1 MFGRPSRLEW
11 LGASCELTC
20 VADVDGQ
27 PGRVGWLS
35 GRSRATR
42 VRGDEWLPREVTGK
56 RTGMGGVASWSPA
69 DEGVN

>member
-1 MFGRPSRLEW
+1 MFGRPRRLER

-20 VADVDGQ
+20 VADYDGQ

-35 GRSRATR
+35 GPSRATR

-56 RTGMGGVASWSPA
+56 RSGMGGG
-69 DEGVN
+69 GV